1 MTRYIIKR
9 LLSIIPIVLGISI
22 IIFTLLSISPGNPA
36 TLMIGR
42 EATDEQVAVLEAQLG
57 LDQPLLTQY
66 VNYMTD
72 LLRGDF
78 GTSWQTRGPV
88 IDEIAVRFPV
98 TLKLSVFSTLIV
110 IFFGVTVGIISAV
123 KQYTKLDYVV
133 TTSSLVIASM
143 PDFWIGLMLMLL
155 FALKLRWVPPYGASD
170 WTGYILP
177 VIVLSLG
184 IMAMV
189 IRVTRGT
196 MLEVIRQDYIRT
208 ARAKGADEKRV
219 IFKHALKNALIPIIT
234 VIGNDFGSILAG
246 AIVVETVFSLPGMGT
261 LIVNAVKIKN
271 IPTAMTATLFLAILY
286 SLVVL
291 ILDIIYAYI
300 DPRIKAEFSRR
311 KAR

>member
-155 FALKLRWVPPYGASD
+155 FALKLRWVPPVRS
-170 WTGYILP
+170 
-177 VIVLSLG
+177 
-184 IMAMV
+184 
-189 IRVTRGT
+189 
-196 MLEVIRQDYIRT
+196 
-208 ARAKGADEKRV
+208 KR
-219 IFKHALKNALIPIIT
+219 L
-234 VIGNDFGSILAG
+234 DR
-246 AIVVETVFSLPGMGT
+246 
-261 LIVNAVKIKN
+261 
-271 IPTAMTATLFLAILY
+271 LY
-286 SLVVL
+286 SSGNCALSWNYGYGYSCYKRNDARGNQAGL
-291 ILDIIYAYI
+291 YQNC
-300 DPRIKAEFSRR
+300 KSKGRR
-311 KAR
+311 

>member
-1 MTRYIIKR
+1 
-9 LLSIIPIVLGISI
+9 
-22 IIFTLLSISPGNPA
+22 
-36 TLMIGR
+36 
-42 EATDEQVAVLEAQLG
+42 
-57 LDQPLLTQY
+57 
-66 VNYMTD
+66 MTD

>member
-42 EATDEQVAVLEAQLG
+42 EATNEQVAVLEAQLG